1 MFYPKNIFWFL
12 TIKNISF
19 YLFLLLFIMIYCDT
33 YSQNNNRQ
41 DSPNIIVILA
51 DDFGYGSVNSY
62 GASKELIRTP
72 HIDKIAD
79 EGMRF
84 TDASTPSSVCT
95 PTRYSLLTGE
105 YPWRSSLKYGVTG
118 VTSPLLIDPDKSTLS
133 GLLQTRG
140 YNSAAIG
147 KWHLGYTNSS
157 PDYTKKLTPG
167 PLQLGFNYHFD
178 VPQNHGDITGVY
190 VENEYVYGLRS
201 DKVQPFS
208 RSYYGPQYFGIDA
221 PQRVNKNVMG
231 TLTDKAVEWLKRQNK
246 KEPFFLYYTP
256 VAVHIPI
263 TPSDEMRGLSD
274 AGPYGDFI
282 QDLDLS
288 VGRILATLD
297 YMGVSENTLVIFTS
311 DNGGQIPFEND
322 PRFVHDYT
330 SSPEIQ
336 AVHAGLKINGAL
348 RGDKHTAFEG
358 GTRVPFIVKWPG
370 VVEEGSVSDEMIN
383 IVDIFATVAE
393 ITDGEVPSPG
403 EAAPDSYSFLA
414 VLSQSGHTQRTT
426 MVTANVNGRQAIR
439 KGEWKYIDDTLPS
452 SLPKERLGQ
461 FGDLKEPQLYNLAED
476 PEESRNLYE
485 ANPEVVD
492 ELLREL
498 EQLRKAASL

>member
-1 MFYPKNIFWFL
+1 MKAILINFIPVIF
-12 TIKNISF
+12 ISVGWAQS
-19 YLFLLLFIMIYCDT
+19 MDE
-33 YSQNNNRQ
+33 
-41 DSPNIIVILA
+41 SPNIVIILA

-72 HIDKIAD
+72 NIDKIAD

-84 TDASTPSSVCT
+84 TDTSTPSSVCS

-105 YPWRSSLKYGVTG
+105 YPWRSSLKYGVVG
-118 VTSPLLIDPDKSTLS
+118 MTSPLLPDPNRTSLS
-133 GLLQTRG
+133 SWLETRG

-147 KWHLGYTNSS
+147 KWHLGYTNDT

-167 PLQLGFNYHFD
+167 PVQLGFDYHFD
-178 VPQNHGDITGVY
+178 VPQNHGDVTGVY

-201 DKVQPFS
+201 DKVQPYS
-208 RSYYGPQYFGIDA
+208 RSYYGRQYFGVDA
-221 PQRVNKNVMG
+221 PQRVNANVMG

-246 KEPFFLYYTP
+246 DEPFFLYFTP
-256 VAVHIPI
+256 VAVHHPI
-263 TPSDEMRGLSD
+263 TPSDGMRGLSD

-297 YMGVSENTLVIFTS
+297 YMGLTDNTLVIFTS
-311 DNGGQIPFEND
+311 DNGGQIPNEVD
-322 PRFVHDYT
+322 TGPVEDYKKT
-330 SSPEIQ
+330 PEIQ
-336 AVHAGLKINGAL
+336 AVNAGLKINGSF
-348 RGDKHTAFEG
+348 RGDKHTIWEG

-393 ITDGEVPSPG
+393 ITDGEAPSPV
-403 EAAPDSYSFLA
+403 EAAPDSYSFLP
-414 VLSQSGHTQRTT
+414 VLTQSGDSERKT
-426 MVTANVNGRQAIR
+426 MVTANANGIQAIR
-439 KGEWKYIDDTLPS
+439 KGKWKYVDYTPPSTLPVS
-452 SLPKERLGQ
+452 RLGQ

-476 PEESRNLYE
+476 PDESVNLF
-485 ANPEVVD
+485 NDSPDIVD

-498 EQLRKAASL
+498 EKIRKQPEFKSN